1 MTVISSLFEQFRPS
15 RIRRFTID
23 YLQESIDIADVI
35 QDRKGEEDFGRRIIT
50 DADNVLD
57 RKDDENVPTGAGM

>member
-35 QDRKGEEDFGRRIIT
+35 QDRKGEEDFGRRIIA

-57 RKDDENVPTGAGM
+57 RKDDE